1 MKMLSFIFLVFAI
14 ILLFFGCG
22 TFNKKIRESRIAAA
36 EEAIAENSDFKETD
50 DVCKQI
56 PLPEGTKFI
65 EKARLYKSVGLSNY
79 YYSDKKPEEL
89 EKFFRDYFTKNGW
102 QPLESDTPVALTAD
116 FKNDKFEVAITLTGV
131 SGVSGEKNFS
141 IECEKLNTKQR

>member
-1 MKMLSFIFLVFAI
+1 MKILSFIFLVFVI
-14 ILLFFGCG
+14 ILLFFGCS

-65 EKARLYKSVGLSNY
+65 EKARVYNWVGLSYY
-79 YYSDKKPEEL
+79 YYSNKKPEEL
-89 EKFFRDYFTKNGW
+89 QKFFQEHFTKNEW
-102 QPLESDTPVALTAD
+102 QPIESDTPVALTAD
-116 FKNDKFEVAITLTGV
+116 FKNDKFEVAMTLTGI
-131 SGVSGEKNFS
+131 SGEANFS
-141 IECEKLNTKQR
+141 IHCEKLNTRRR